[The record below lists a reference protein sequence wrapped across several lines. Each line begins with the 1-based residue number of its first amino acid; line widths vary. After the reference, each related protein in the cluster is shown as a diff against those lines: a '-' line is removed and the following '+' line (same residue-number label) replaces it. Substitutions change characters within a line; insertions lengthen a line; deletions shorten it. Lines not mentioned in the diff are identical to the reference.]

1 MDKLTTTIG
10 TLVTAAFIVLV
21 AATMSGT
28 ILWVLYPSIH
38 SLFPTAASSGII
50 APQLGWWD
58 SVCITWIITI
68 LFRKVNVKN
77 HQEAE

>member
-21 AATMSGT
+21 AATMGGT
-28 ILWVLYPSIH
+28 FLWILYPHIH

-50 APQLGWWD
+50 ASQLGWWD
-58 SVCITWIITI
+58 SVCIIWIITI
-68 LFRKVNVKN
+68 LFKQVNVKN
-77 HQEAE
+77 Q